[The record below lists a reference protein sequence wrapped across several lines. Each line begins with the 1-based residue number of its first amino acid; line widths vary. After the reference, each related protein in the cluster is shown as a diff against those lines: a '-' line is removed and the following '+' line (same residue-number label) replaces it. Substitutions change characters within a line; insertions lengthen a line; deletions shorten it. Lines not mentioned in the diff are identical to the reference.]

1 MQQRSI
7 GRIRDFGH
15 AISSASDERF
25 QYFVP
30 TARVIAS
37 ATLRSSAAGPISTHP
52 MIGFAG
58 EEPCLAAEVLDRRR

>member
-15 AISSASDERF
+15 AISSASDKRF

-37 ATLRSSAAGPISTHP
+37 ATVRSRRPLPAGRSLGHE
-52 MIGFAG
+52 MQ
-58 EEPCLAAEVLDRRR
+58 